1 MKKFV
6 KLFQVCTC
14 LGFISV
20 GQIAYAIPAQSH
32 TMSKLYN
39 EITKD
44 SNYVNLTTMLSHNFT
59 NEIIT
64 KRQEVLNKTEN
75 FDEKTLSKLN
85 QLDTE
90 LVNRAIQLQLF
101 DSWKND
107 YTEEDL
113 QVMLENTD
121 KERLSQLPSPL
132 QINISQLPN
141 YFEKAMEDINYVD
154 RQLKIIPIDFDN

>member
-1 MKKFV
+1 
-6 KLFQVCTC
+6 
-14 LGFISV
+14 
-20 GQIAYAIPAQSH
+20 
-32 TMSKLYN
+32 
-39 EITKD
+39 
-44 SNYVNLTTMLSHNFT
+44 MLSHNLT

-141 YFEKAMEDINYVD
+141 YFKKAMEDINYVD